1 MRKSSRPLHRWIQSL
16 NPNHHFRAKLAL
28 IIGCFAGLV
37 LVLMSSAASHR
48 LTSELQRTI
57 GQSLDSTAQ
66 RIATNFERAMFEHYR
81 EMQILASRN
90 AIEDPTVNVAL
101 KRSLLQVLKD
111 THVHYDWIGLIDA
124 EGTVIAATEY
134 QQEGQNLRDRPL
146 LQAGFKDAFS
156 SEVYLV
162 ESAIPDSQPAPSVEP
177 TSPTIEIVAPI
188 RDPQGNQLG
197 VVAARLDWNWI
208 EELEQS
214 FAGELSNQVNWV
226 LFNGQG
232 QLLYV
237 PGQVEGYPVSE
248 IRQFDHQL
256 NSNQSVFKPVLID
269 EEPYFIG
276 YSALTGYQDYPDL
289 NWTVMVWQ
297 PAEVALAPAKQV
309 RRRFWVWTGLG
320 TLLLAGLSWLLADRL
335 TRPIQ
340 RIAKAAD
347 RLSQGQADLDLP
359 MFQGQ
364 DEIARLS
371 RSLRHLLSVQ
381 QQHEQQL
388 AQRNTQLQAELEQ
401 HQRTTTQ
408 LQHQTAQLRAIE
420 ANLPG
425 AFYTYVLAPNGSAY
439 FEYISEGCYPVY
451 GYTAEQVMANSQ
463 LVLGG
468 THPDDLAAL
477 QQATTISAQQRSP
490 FSCEFRYIAPT
501 GEVRWVLVNS
511 NPEHRADDSI
521 AWRGVLFDVT
531 ERKRIEMEHRAA
543 EIALQE
549 REYTYQQI
557 LDAIP
562 DLVLCKGE
570 QSKII
575 YGNKAFREF
584 YGMNLAQLYH
594 LIDAP
599 FNDPD
604 YTQQYIRDDAT
615 VFNSGQ
621 PLNIPEEPATSHDGR
636 VRLFHT
642 IKVPI
647 FNSAGEVIQTV
658 GVSRDITEQKQA
670 EQTRYENEAKLRVI
684 FEQAAVGMSLSDRQ
698 TGEFLHVNQRFC
710 DLLGYTEAEM
720 LQYTWQEI
728 TNFRNS
734 VGMGELTASQLIYAN
749 QSSFSIEKQ
758 YVTRSG
764 EARWVNVSISV
775 VRDAMGTARY
785 DVCVVQDIH
794 ERKLVEQ
801 ALQRSEARYRS
812 LITAIAQAVWVTDAD
827 GSVVEDIPSWR
838 SLTGFSEAETQGWG
852 WLTSIHPDDRDRTAA
867 EFSRCLQTKSL
878 YQVEIRVRVA
888 DGSYRFF
895 LVRGV
900 PVTDA
905 DRNVVEWLGTHT
917 DITNRKR
924 AEAALR
930 ESEER
935 LRLAL
940 TSANQGLWD
949 LNLQTGEAVVNAEYV
964 KMLGYD
970 LEGFEETNE
979 KWRDRLH
986 PEDQSR
992 VYQIYQ
998 DYISGKR
1005 SEYQVEFRQR
1015 TQAGDWKW
1023 ILSVGKVVAWDA
1035 EGKPLRMLGTHTDIS
1050 ERKRHEAERQQAEA
1064 ALRQAEMELRQ
1075 VNQELEKRVVY
1086 RTQALT
1092 ETNNRLSLANA
1103 ELARASRMKDEFLA
1117 NMSHELRTPLNAVIG
1132 LSEALLEEVYGP
1144 LTAKQRKSLTTIETS
1159 GQHLLTLINDILD
1172 LSKIE
1177 SGRMELH
1184 LAPVILQELAES
1196 SLAFVKQQA
1205 HQKRIQLTLQ
1215 VPEGAADVLLDEA
1228 RMRQALINLLSNA
1241 VKFTPQEGRV
1251 RLEVEANPAEEV
1263 LKFHV
1268 IDTGIGIAP
1277 EHFLKLFQPF
1287 VQVDSSLSRRYGGTG
1302 LGLSLVRRI
1311 AELHGGGVELES
1323 EVGRGSHFT
1332 LAVPWKAALGVPP
1345 VPAPVFQSTLK
1356 QVLIIEDSTDA
1367 SSQICRYLKEWQIS
1381 SQVQH
1386 DGQGAIAKVLET
1398 QPDLIVLD
1406 ILLPHCSGWE
1416 ILSQLKADHRTQ
1428 SIPVLIVTVVDD
1440 EGQAMQQ
1447 GADGFLLK
1455 PITRDQLATALQQIA
1470 GADWHPTIK
1479 EDADSQST
1487 PFILLAEDNE
1497 ANIDTLL
1504 GYLEAQGYR
1513 LAIARNGKEAVELA
1527 KQHPP
1532 DLILMDIQMPEM
1544 DGLQAM
1550 QLIRQEPNLA
1560 TLPIIALTALAMP
1573 KDRERCLAAG
1583 ANEYLTKPVNLK
1595 GLKEAIDQFINPSKP
1610 C

>member
-1 MRKSSRPLHRWIQSL
+1 MRKSSRPSHHWLQSL
-16 NPNHHFRAKLAL
+16 NPNHHFRTKLAL
-28 IIGCFAGLV
+28 IIGSFAGLV

-48 LTSELQRTI
+48 LTSELQTTV
-57 GQSLDSTAQ
+57 GQSLDSIAQ
-66 RIATNFERAMFEHYR
+66 RIATSLDRAMSEHYQ
-81 EMQILASRN
+81 EIQILASRTS
-90 AIEDPTVNVAL
+90 IQSPTVDVAF

-111 THVHYDWIGLIDA
+111 THTDYNWIGLIDV

-146 LQAGFKDAFS
+146 LQAGFQDAFR
-156 SEVYLV
+156 SEVYFM
-162 ESAIPDSQPAPSVEP
+162 ESSVTDHRSTPTVPEPSQTIGVAAPM
-177 TSPTIEIVAPI
+177 
-188 RDPQGNQLG
+188 RDPQGRVQG
-197 VVAARLDWNWI
+197 VVAAELNWNWI
-208 EELEQS
+208 KELEQS
-214 FAGELSNQVNWV
+214 FASGSSDHINWM

-232 QLLYV
+232 QVLHSS
-237 PGQVEGYPVSE
+237 GQGNEHLTPE
-248 IRQFDHQL
+248 MQHFIQQL
-256 NSNQSVFKPVLID
+256 NREQVLQKQNWLNGQS
-269 EEPYFIG
+269 YFMG
-276 YSALTGYQDYPDL
+276 YGALTGYQNYPDL
-289 NWTVMVWQ
+289 DWTVMVWQ
-297 PAEVALAPAKQV
+297 PAAVALAPAEQV
-309 RRRFWVWTGLG
+309 QRQFWVWTGLG

-335 TRPIQ
+335 TRPIH
-340 RIAKAAD
+340 RIANAAD
-347 RLSQGQADLDLP
+347 RLSQGQTDLDLP
-359 MFQGQ
+359 VFQGQ

-371 RSLRHLLSVQ
+371 RSLRHLLYVQ

-401 HQRTTTQ
+401 NQRTTAQ
-408 LQHQTAQLRAIE
+408 LQHQTDQLRAIE

-425 AFYTYVLAPNGSAY
+425 AFYTYVLTPAGSVY
-439 FEYISEGCYPVY
+439 FEYISAGCYPFY
-451 GYTAEQVMANSQ
+451 GYTAEQVMADSQ
-463 LVLGG
+463 LVLDG
-468 THPDDLAAL
+468 THPDDRVAL
-477 QQATTISAQQRSP
+477 EQAIALSAQHLSP
-490 FSCEFRYIAPT
+490 FSHEFRFVASG
-501 GEVRWVLVNS
+501 GETKWLVANS
-511 NPEHRADDSI
+511 NPELRTDGSI
-521 AWRGVLFDVT
+521 AWRGVFLDVT
-531 ERKRIEMEHRAA
+531 ERKRIETEHRAA

-562 DLVLCKGE
+562 DMVLCKGE

-584 YGMNLAQLYH
+584 YGMNLVQLYH

-599 FNDPD
+599 FNNPD

-621 PLNIPEEPATSHDGR
+621 PLNIPEEPATCHDGQ

-658 GVSRDITEQKQA
+658 GVARDITEQKRA
-670 EQTRYENEAKLRVI
+670 EQTRRESEAKLRVI
-684 FEQAAVGMSLSDRQ
+684 FEQAAVGMSLSDSQ
-698 TGEFLHVNQRFC
+698 TGRYLQVNQKFC

-720 LQYTWQEI
+720 LQHTWQEI
-728 TNFRNS
+728 THFDDLRLD
-734 VGMGELTASQLIYAN
+734 E
-749 QSSFSIEKQ
+749 SSNAKLAKGAPGFTIEKR
-758 YVTRSG
+758 YITKTG
-764 EARWVNVSISV
+764 NLRWVNLCMSI
-775 VRDAMGTARY
+775 VRDEMGVAQY
-785 DVCVVQDIH
+785 DICVVQDIH

-812 LITAIAQAVWVTDAD
+812 LITATAQAVWVTDAE

-838 SLTGFSEAETQGWG
+838 NLTGFSEAETQGWG
-852 WLTSIHPDDRDRTAA
+852 WLVSIHPDDRDRTAT
-867 EFSRCLQTKSL
+867 EFSRCLQTKTI
-878 YQVEIRVRVA
+878 YHVEIRVRVA

-900 PVTDA
+900 PVLDA
-905 DRNVVEWLGTHT
+905 DGNAVEWVGTHT

-940 TSANQGLWD
+940 MSANQGLWD

-998 DYISGKR
+998 DYISGQR
-1005 SEYQVEFRQR
+1005 SDYQVEFRQR

-1023 ILSVGKVVAWDA
+1023 IFSVGKVVAWDA
-1035 EGKPLRMLGTHTDIS
+1035 EGRPLRMLGTHTDIS

-1064 ALRQAEMELRQ
+1064 ALRQAETELRQ
-1075 VNQELEKRVVY
+1075 INQELEKRVAL

-1092 ETNNRLSLANA
+1092 EINNRLSLANA

-1144 LTAKQRKSLTTIETS
+1144 LTAKQQKSLTTIENG

-1184 LAPVILQELAES
+1184 LAPVFLRELAES
-1196 SLAFVKQQA
+1196 SLTFVKQQA
-1205 HQKRIQLTLQ
+1205 HQKRIQLILQ
-1215 VPEGAADVLLDEA
+1215 VPEDTEDVLLDEA
-1228 RMRQALINLLSNA
+1228 RIRQALINLLSNA
-1241 VKFTPQEGRV
+1241 VKFTPEGGSV
-1251 RLEVEANPAEEV
+1251 RLEVEANPVEEV

-1268 IDTGIGIAP
+1268 MDTGIGIAS
-1277 EHFLKLFQPF
+1277 EHFAKLFQPF

-1332 LAVPWKAALGVPP
+1332 LAVPWKTALGLPVVPTP
-1345 VPAPVFQSTLK
+1345 VLQSTLK

-1367 SSQICRYLKEWQIS
+1367 SSQICRYFREWEILSQID
-1381 SQVQH
+1381 H
-1386 DGQGAIAKVLET
+1386 DGRGAIAKVLET
-1398 QPDLIVLD
+1398 QPDLVILD

-1428 SIPVLIVTVVDD
+1428 SIPVLVVTVVD
-1440 EGQAMQQ
+1440 EQSQAMQL
-1447 GADGFLLK
+1447 GAAGFLLK
-1455 PITRDQLATALQQIA
+1455 PITRDQLATALRQIA
-1470 GADWHPTIK
+1470 GTNWHPTIQ
-1479 EDADSQST
+1479 EEEVDLQSV

-1504 GYLEAQGYR
+1504 SYLEAQGYR

-1573 KDRERCLAAG
+1573 QDRERCLAAG

-1595 GLKEAIDQFINPSKP
+1595 GLKEAIVQLLGSNRG
-1610 C
+1610 